1 MAQVTPG
8 PGVALRILSGALSR
22 ASRGEPQAVHAVRVA
37 TRRLR
42 EALRLMSGSGR
53 EGRKLARELRRLTR
67 VLGPIREMD
76 VSRALLRTLATARP
90 DLALACERADT
101 HLVEVVARRRA
112 RLAKSLADLDPRSL
126 VARVDAHLR
135 HIGDRANPA
144 RQPIDRVRLASR
156 IADRADDVGAAAES
170 AGALYAPEALHTVRI
185 RTKKLR
191 YALEVGRV
199 ARLSGAASAATRLR
213 RYQDLLGD
221 LHDLQMLASHVG
233 RLQSRLPLEDA
244 DLGALSDLLVHV
256 ENRCRELHAG
266 FVGKRAALVA
276 LVDQVATAFSRH
288 GRESRHT

>member
-1 MAQVTPG
+1 
-8 PGVALRILSGALSR
+8 
-22 ASRGEPQAVHAVRVA
+22 
-37 TRRLR
+37 
-42 EALRLMSGSGR
+42 MSGSGR

-67 VLGPIREMD
+67 ALGPIRELD
-76 VSRALLRTLATARP
+76 VCRNLLRTIATARP

-101 HLVEVVARRRA
+101 HLVEVAARRRA
-112 RLAKSLADLDPRSL
+112 RLAKSLGNLDLRTL

-135 HIGDRANPA
+135 HIRDRADPA
-144 RQPIDRVRLASR
+144 RRPIDRVRLASR
-156 IADRADDVGAAAES
+156 IAERADDVGAAAES
-170 AGALYAPEALHTVRI
+170 AGALYAPEALHAVRI

-199 ARLSGAASAATRLR
+199 ARLSGAAPAATRLR

-221 LHDLQMLASHVG
+221 LHDLQVLASHVG
-233 RLQSRLPLEDA
+233 HLQSRLPLEDA

-276 LVDQVATAFSRH
+276 LVDQVAAAFSRH